1 MMTVRVVPA
10 KLVSSLCLIITAAT
24 VWGCTDSN
32 GPGITLPDDPLISLS
47 SSSTR
52 FDGIQAG
59 APPPAQTVTVSNGGE
74 GTLSGLTA
82 TVTYTAG
89 QPGGW
94 LEASLSANTAPSTLT
109 LTATT
114 GSLPAG
120 AYSASVAIGSSG
132 TSNSPQTLSVSF
144 TVAPAPAGAPLIA
157 LSSSSRSF
165 TALQGGAAPA
175 AQTVSITNAGEG
187 TLSGLS
193 TSVSYPEGQPGGWL
207 SATLSGTTAPSTLT
221 LAADPGSLAAGAYAA
236 TVTIAS
242 EVAGNGPETVTASLT
257 VALPPDIKVSHDG
270 LEFTAQ
276 QGGAAPAAQE
286 VMVTNAGGGTLSG
299 LTVRVGYRDGEPTG
313 WLTAE
318 LSGTTA
324 PSTLTVTVNPG
335 SLTPGVYTGSAHVES
350 PAAGNE
356 VESVDVTFT
365 VTPPSEVSETFYASA
380 DNFVAYNSR
389 NPNAANAVF
398 EQGPLILGSQYSI
411 VNLFPVRQH
420 HAVLMKF
427 DVQSTITGKT
437 ILEAKL
443 RLFQDNVPPDPR
455 GRFRLNAI
463 ASSWSPSTVTWIKW
477 LGMRFYGNGQ
487 VDFVALPSTATPIE
501 LDVTTIVQKWADGSF
516 ANHGLQIWEP
526 APVPVPSAE
535 QAVIIQSLD
544 QFRASDKRPQLL
556 IRYQ

>member
-1 MMTVRVVPA
+1 
-10 KLVSSLCLIITAAT
+10 
-24 VWGCTDSN
+24 
-32 GPGITLPDDPLISLS
+32 
-47 SSSTR
+47 
-52 FDGIQAG
+52 
-59 APPPAQTVTVSNGGE
+59 
-74 GTLSGLTA
+74 
-82 TVTYTAG
+82 
-89 QPGGW
+89 
-94 LEASLSANTAPSTLT
+94 
-109 LTATT
+109 
-114 GSLPAG
+114 
-120 AYSASVAIGSSG
+120 
-132 TSNSPQTLSVSF
+132 
-144 TVAPAPAGAPLIA
+144 
-157 LSSSSRSF
+157 
-165 TALQGGAAPA
+165 
-175 AQTVSITNAGEG
+175 
-187 TLSGLS
+187 
-193 TSVSYPEGQPGGWL
+193 
-207 SATLSGTTAPSTLT
+207 
-221 LAADPGSLAAGAYAA
+221 
-236 TVTIAS
+236 
-242 EVAGNGPETVTASLT
+242 
-257 VALPPDIKVSHDG
+257 
-270 LEFTAQ
+270 
-276 QGGAAPAAQE
+276 
-286 VMVTNAGGGTLSG
+286 
-299 LTVRVGYRDGEPTG
+299 
-313 WLTAE
+313 
-318 LSGTTA
+318 
-324 PSTLTVTVNPG
+324 
-335 SLTPGVYTGSAHVES
+335 
-350 PAAGNE
+350 